1 MKKNLKTQLVKL
13 ALLYIISAVCITI
26 MLCACSTHRKSITR
40 KVDACPVK
48 WADNI
53 KNSDNSEF
61 VDEVAFNLGIS
72 SSAVTQEQFN
82 ERYVLT
88 TKTN

>member
-48 WADNI
+48 WAN
-53 KNSDNSEF
+53 NNHH
-61 VDEVAFNLGIS
+61 
-72 SSAVTQEQFN
+72 
-82 ERYVLT
+82 
-88 TKTN
+88 